1 MDDTKV
7 PKPAEGRQIEEAIAL
22 FEGILQ
28 SAPEDRVALEAL
40 SLAYEQTGNL
50 PLARAT
56 LLRLAAVVIRKQA
69 HEAAPEVI
77 RRLKPFAENDF
88 DALEALRSLE
98 ALAATQRGTGAG
110 AGAGAP
116 EPVGSHPAVMRSGV
130 ALRRQVLHR
139 EMDLAWKLLEAKELT
154 QEEYA
159 ALVEDLSRLVSDER
173 QATVSLQHVLADRAF
188 PGLDRVLRHIAKAG
202 KAPFLALE
210 NFEIRQVDLGN
221 VPADYLIRQ
230 GALPFESMGE
240 ECLIAVL
247 NPLDAELQ
255 RELAALLD
263 RRCHFYLVTAEAF
276 DAAARKLAPAPD
288 GAPAADT

>member
-1 MDDTKV
+1 MVDTKV

-98 ALAATQRGTGAG
+98 ALAAAQRGTG

-210 NFEIRQVDLGN
+210 NFEIRQVDLGS
-221 VPADYLIRQ
+221 VPAEYLIRQ

-240 ECLIAVL
+240 EHLIAIL

-255 RELAALLD
+255 HELAALLG

-288 GAPAADT
+288 GAPAVDT